1 MPTGW
6 LLVGVL
12 ALPLLGFALIFCIPR
27 KRVRWIH
34 AVSLGSSVLTLLLLI
49 GLWTAFNP
57 EQPGFQFVLNLPWI
71 TSLDVGLRLGIDGV
85 SLLLALLT
93 AFLMPIA
100 LLASLEP
107 IRHRQKEYYAMM
119 LLLETAMLGVFMA
132 LDTFLFYV
140 FWELVLIPMYFIIGI
155 WGGKNRVYAALK
167 FFLYTLV
174 GSLLMLVAIVWLGVY
189 AEQHVGGF
197 TADFE
202 RLRQIAPGIPHET
215 QRWLF
220 WAFALSFCIKVPLF
234 PLHTWLPDAHVEA
247 PTAGSVILAGVLLK
261 MGTYGLIR
269 FNLELFPQASFE
281 YATLLAWLGVVG
293 ILYGAL
299 VAFAQSDMKKLIA
312 YSSVSHLG
320 FIVLGIFSMTVEGL
334 QGALIQMVNHGLST
348 GMLFLCVGLL
358 YERRHTRELAEFGGL
373 ARIMPLFALL
383 LAFAVLSS
391 VGLPGLNGFIGEFL
405 SLLGAARSRF
415 LDNFLLVI
423 LGACGVIL
431 AAVYLLKFYHATMFG
446 QPGNPENYHLR
457 DLNWLE
463 RVQLVP
469 LVLLFIGIG
478 VYPRPFLQTSEV
490 ALRGLVAKLEQLRFG
505 TTSIPTP
512 SPLQPVPREQQPQ
525 PTPGAPDPQK
535 LLEEHLR
542 RMPPPRP

>member
-1 MPTGW
+1 MEF
-6 LLVGVL
+6 LLVALL
-12 ALPLLGFALIFCIPR
+12 AVPLLGFGTVLLIPR
-27 KRVRWIH
+27 ERLGWIQG
-34 AVSLGSSVLTLLLLI
+34 VSLGSSVLTLLLAI
-49 GLWTAFNP
+49 GIWLGFHP
-57 EQPGFQFVLNLPWI
+57 EKPGFQYVVSVRWI
-71 TSLDVGLRLGIDGV
+71 DSLDIGFRIGVDGV
-85 SLLLALLT
+85 SLLLVLLT
-93 AFLMPIA
+93 AFLMPLA

-119 LLLETAMLGVFMA
+119 LLLETAMLGVFVA

-155 WGGKNRVYAALK
+155 WGGRNRVYAALK

-189 AEQHVGGF
+189 AEQHAGGF
-197 TADFE
+197 TADYE
-202 RLRQIAPGIPHET
+202 RLRQLAPTIPLEL

-261 MGTYGLIR
+261 MGTYGLVR
-269 FNLELFPQASFE
+269 FNLELFPQASFQ

-299 VAFAQSDMKKLIA
+299 VAFAQTDMKKLIA

-373 ARIMPLFALL
+373 ARVMPLFAVLL
-383 LAFAVLSS
+383 LLAVLSS
-391 VGLPGLNGFIGEFL
+391 VGLPGLNGFVGEFL

-415 LDNFLLVI
+415 LDNFLLVV
-423 LGACGVIL
+423 LGACGVIF
-431 AAVYLLKFYHATMFG
+431 AAAYLLKFYHSLMFG
-446 QPGNPENYHLR
+446 EARNPENYHLR
-457 DLNWLE
+457 DLTWSE
-463 RVQLVP
+463 RLQLVP
-469 LVLLFIGIG
+469 LVLLFIWIG
-478 VYPRPFLQTSEV
+478 VYPHTFLNTSEL

-505 TTSIPTP
+505 VTNISVPPSTP
-512 SPLQPVPREQQPQ
+512 APERQPPA
-525 PTPGAPDPQK
+525 TPAPEPQK
-535 LLEEHLR
+535 LLEEQLR

>member
-1 MPTGW
+1 MAW
-6 LLVGVL
+6 VLVGTLAVPLAGFLFIL
-12 ALPLLGFALIFCIPR
+12 ALPR
-27 KRVRWIH
+27 RHVRWIH
-34 AVSLGSSVLTLLLLI
+34 AVSLTASLVTLALAI
-49 GLWTAFNP
+49 ALWIAFRPN
-57 EQPGFQFVLNLPWI
+57 EAGFQFHIAVRWI
-71 TSLDVGLRLGIDGV
+71 EALDIGFRLGIDGI
-85 SLLLALLT
+85 SLLLVLLT
-93 AFLMPIA
+93 TFLMPIA

-119 LLLETAMLGVFMA
+119 MLLESAMLGVFVA
-132 LDTFLFYV
+132 LDTFLLYV

-155 WGGKNRVYAALK
+155 WGGGNRVYAALK

-189 AEQHVGGF
+189 AEQHAGSF

-202 RLRQIAPGIPHET
+202 RLRYIAPNLPIEL

-261 MGTYGLIR
+261 MGTYGLVR

-281 YATLLAWLGVVG
+281 YAPLLAWLGVVG

-299 VAFAQSDMKKLIA
+299 VAFAQNDMKKLIA

-334 QGALIQMVNHGLST
+334 QGALLQMVNHGLST
-348 GMLFLCVGLL
+348 GMLFLCVGML

-373 ARIMPLFALL
+373 APRMPVFAVLVAL
-383 LAFAVLSS
+383 AVLSS
-391 VGLPGLNGFIGEFL
+391 AGLPGLNGFIGEFL
-405 SLLGAARSRF
+405 SLLGAAQSRF
-415 LDNFLLVI
+415 LDSFLPAV
-423 LGACGVIL
+423 LGACGIIL
-431 AAVYLLKFYHATMFG
+431 AAAYLLKFYHALMFG

-457 DLNWLE
+457 DIHWLE
-463 RVQLVP
+463 RLQLLP
-469 LVLLFIGIG
+469 LVALFLLIGL
-478 VYPRPFLQTSEV
+478 YPRPFLQTSEV

-505 TTSIPTP
+505 TTTIGVPEPKPPSEQP
-512 SPLQPVPREQQPQ
+512 SP
-525 PTPGAPDPQK
+525 PGVGEPQK
-535 LLEEHLR
+535 LLEEQLR

>member
-1 MPTGW
+1 MEF
-6 LLVGVL
+6 LLLAVL
-12 ALPLLGFALIFCIPR
+12 AVPLLGFGAILLTPR
-27 KRVRWIH
+27 ERLRWIQGL
-34 AVSLGSSVLTLLLLI
+34 SLGSSIVTLLLAI
-49 GLWTAFNP
+49 GLWLGFRP
-57 EQPGFQFVLNLPWI
+57 EHPGFQYVISVRWI
-71 TSLDVGLRLGIDGV
+71 DSLDVGFRIGVDGI
-85 SLLLALLT
+85 SLLLVLLT

-119 LLLETAMLGVFMA
+119 LLLETAMLGVFVA
-132 LDTFLFYV
+132 LDTFLFYI

-155 WGGKNRVYAALK
+155 WGGHNRVYAALK

-189 AEQHVGGF
+189 AEQHASGF
-197 TADFE
+197 TADYE
-202 RLRQIAPGIPHET
+202 RLRQIAPTIPLEL

-261 MGTYGLIR
+261 MGTYGLVR
-269 FNLELFPQASFE
+269 FNLELFPQSSFE

-299 VAFAQSDMKKLIA
+299 VAFAQTDMKKLIA

-320 FIVLGIFSMTVEGL
+320 FIILGIFSMTMEGL

-373 ARIMPLFALL
+373 ARIMPLFAVLL
-383 LAFAVLSS
+383 MLAVLSS

-415 LDNFLLVI
+415 LNSFLLVA
-423 LGACGVIL
+423 LGACGVIF
-431 AAVYLLKFYHATMFG
+431 AAAYLLKFYHSLMFG
-446 QPGNPENYHLR
+446 EPRNPESYHLR
-457 DLNWLE
+457 DLSWTE
-463 RVQLVP
+463 RLQLLP
-469 LVLLFIGIG
+469 LVALFIWIG
-478 VYPRPFLQTSEV
+478 VYPRTFLDTSEL
-490 ALRGLVAKLEQLRFG
+490 ALRSLVAKLEQLRFG
-505 TTSIPTP
+505 VTTISVPTLTPTP
-512 SPLQPVPREQQPQ
+512 EAQP
-525 PTPGAPDPQK
+525 PTPPAPNPQK
-535 LLEEHLR
+535 LLEEQLR

>member
-1 MPTGW
+1 MTNIRWIDALDAGFR
-6 LLVGVL
+6 VGV
-12 ALPLLGFALIFCIPR
+12 
-27 KRVRWIH
+27 
-34 AVSLGSSVLTLLLLI
+34 
-49 GLWTAFNP
+49 
-57 EQPGFQFVLNLPWI
+57 
-71 TSLDVGLRLGIDGV
+71 DGI
-85 SLLLALLT
+85 SLLLVLLT
-93 AFLMPIA
+93 ALLMPLA

-119 LLLETAMLGVFMA
+119 MLLETAMLGVFVA

-155 WGGKNRVYAALK
+155 WGGGNRVYAALK

-189 AEQHVGGF
+189 AEQHAGGF

-202 RLRQIAPGIPHET
+202 RLRQIAPSIPFEI

-269 FNLELFPQASFE
+269 FNLELFPQASFA
-281 YATLLAWLGVVG
+281 YASLLAWLGVVG

-320 FIVLGIFSMTVEGL
+320 FIIVGIFSMTVEGL

-358 YERRHTRELAEFGGL
+358 YERRHTRELAAFGGL
-373 ARIMPLFALL
+373 ARIMPLFAVL
-383 LAFAVLSS
+383 LALAVLSS

-405 SLLGAARSRF
+405 SLLGAAQSRF
-415 LDNFLLVI
+415 LDNFWI
-423 LGACGVIL
+423 AALGACGVIF
-431 AAVYLLKFYHATMFG
+431 AAAYLLKFYHGIVFG
-446 QPGNPENYHLR
+446 EPGSPENYHLR
-457 DLNWLE
+457 DLSLTE
-463 RVQLVP
+463 RLQLIP
-469 LVLLFIGIG
+469 LVLLFFWIGL
-478 VYPRPFLQTSEV
+478 YPRPFLNTSEL
-490 ALRGLVAKLEQLRFG
+490 AFRSLVAKLELLRFG
-505 TTSIPTP
+505 TTTISIPSAPETP
-512 SPLQPVPREQQPQ
+512 EQRPA
-525 PTPGAPDPQK
+525 PTLPEPQK
-535 LLEEHLR
+535 LLEEQLR
-542 RMPPPRP
+542 RLPPPRP

>member
-1 MPTGW
+1 
-6 LLVGVL
+6 
-12 ALPLLGFALIFCIPR
+12 
-27 KRVRWIH
+27 
-34 AVSLGSSVLTLLLLI
+34 
-49 GLWTAFNP
+49 
-57 EQPGFQFVLNLPWI
+57 
-71 TSLDVGLRLGIDGV
+71 
-85 SLLLALLT
+85 
-93 AFLMPIA
+93 
-100 LLASLEP
+100 
-107 IRHRQKEYYAMM
+107 
-119 LLLETAMLGVFMA
+119 
-132 LDTFLFYV
+132 
-140 FWELVLIPMYFIIGI
+140 
-155 WGGKNRVYAALK
+155 
-167 FFLYTLV
+167 
-174 GSLLMLVAIVWLGVY
+174 
-189 AEQHVGGF
+189 
-197 TADFE
+197 
-202 RLRQIAPGIPHET
+202 PHET

-446 QPGNPENYHLR
+446 QPGNPANYHLR

-505 TTSIPTP
+505 TTSTPTP

-535 LLEEHLR
+535 LLEEQLR

>member
-1 MPTGW
+1 MEL
-6 LLVGVL
+6 LLVGLL
-12 ALPLLGFALIFCIPR
+12 AIPLAGFGTILLLPR
-27 KRVRWIH
+27 ERVRWIQLL
-34 AVSLGSSVLTLLLLI
+34 SLGSSLLTLLLAI
-49 GLWTAFNP
+49 GLWIGFRP
-57 EQPGFQFVLNLPWI
+57 EQPGFQYRIAVRWI
-71 TSLDVGLRLGIDGV
+71 ESLDVGFRIGVDGI
-85 SLLLALLT
+85 SLLLVLLT

-100 LLASLEP
+100 LLASLEA

-119 LLLETAMLGVFMA
+119 LLLEAAMLGVFVA

-155 WGGKNRVYAALK
+155 WGGGNRVYAALK

-189 AEQHVGGF
+189 AEQHAGGF
-197 TADFE
+197 TADYE
-202 RLRQIAPGIPHET
+202 RLRQIAPTIPLEL

-261 MGTYGLIR
+261 MGTYGLVR

-281 YATLLAWLGVVG
+281 YAPLLAWLAVIG

-334 QGALIQMVNHGLST
+334 QGALLQMVNHGLST

-358 YERRHTRELAEFGGL
+358 YERRHTRELAQFGGL
-373 ARIMPLFALL
+373 ARIMPLFATLL
-383 LAFAVLSS
+383 MLAVLSS

-415 LDNFLLVI
+415 LNNFLMVA
-423 LGACGVIL
+423 LGACGVIF
-431 AAVYLLKFYHATMFG
+431 AAAYLLKFYHSLMFG
-446 QPGNPENYHLR
+446 ETRNPENYHLR
-457 DLNWLE
+457 DLTGIE
-463 RVQLVP
+463 RLQLLP
-469 LVLLFIGIG
+469 LVALFIWIG
-478 VYPRPFLQTSEV
+478 VYPRPLLNTSEV
-490 ALRGLVAKLEQLRFG
+490 AFRSLVAKLEQLRFG
-505 TTSIPTP
+505 VTSIPVPEPTLTP
-512 SPLQPVPREQQPQ
+512 QGQP
-525 PTPGAPDPQK
+525 PTLPPDMQK
-535 LLEEHLR
+535 QLEEQLR
-542 RMPPPRP
+542 RMPPRP

>member
-1 MPTGW
+1 MELV
-6 LLVGVL
+6 LLGVL
-12 ALPLLGFALIFCIPR
+12 ALPLVGFVAILLTPR
-27 KRVRWIH
+27 ERVRWIH
-34 AVSLGSSVLTLLLLI
+34 ALSLGSSTLTLVLAVVLWI
-49 GLWTAFNP
+49 GFNP
-57 EQPGFQFVLNLPWI
+57 KQPGFQFVTNIRWI
-71 TSLDVGLRLGIDGV
+71 DALDAGFRVGVDGI
-85 SLLLALLT
+85 SLLLVLLT
-93 AFLMPIA
+93 ALLMPLA

-119 LLLETAMLGVFMA
+119 MLLETAMLGVFVA

-155 WGGKNRVYAALK
+155 WGGGNRVYAALK

-189 AEQHVGGF
+189 AEQHAGGF

-202 RLRQIAPGIPHET
+202 RLRQIAPSIPFEI

-269 FNLELFPQASFE
+269 FNLELFPQASFA
-281 YATLLAWLGVVG
+281 YASLLAWLGVVG

-320 FIVLGIFSMTVEGL
+320 FIIVGIFSMTVEGL

-358 YERRHTRELAEFGGL
+358 YERRHTRELAAFGGL
-373 ARIMPLFALL
+373 ARIMPLFAVL
-383 LAFAVLSS
+383 LALAVLSS

-405 SLLGAARSRF
+405 SLLGAAQSRF
-415 LDNFLLVI
+415 LDNFWI
-423 LGACGVIL
+423 AALGACGVIF
-431 AAVYLLKFYHATMFG
+431 AAAYLLKFYHGIVFG
-446 QPGNPENYHLR
+446 EPGSPENYHLR
-457 DLNWLE
+457 DLSLTE
-463 RVQLVP
+463 RLQLIP
-469 LVLLFIGIG
+469 LVLLFFWIGL
-478 VYPRPFLQTSEV
+478 YPRPFLNTSEL
-490 ALRGLVAKLEQLRFG
+490 AFRSLVAKLELLRFG
-505 TTSIPTP
+505 TTTISIPSAPETP
-512 SPLQPVPREQQPQ
+512 EQRPA
-525 PTPGAPDPQK
+525 PTLPEPQK
-535 LLEEHLR
+535 LLEEQLR
-542 RMPPPRP
+542 RLPPPRP

>member
-1 MPTGW
+1 MKTEW
-6 LLVGVL
+6 LLLAVLGVPLVGF
-12 ALPLLGFALIFCIPR
+12 LLLLLTPR
-27 KRVRWIH
+27 DRLRWIH
-34 AVSLGSSVLTLLLLI
+34 ALSLGSSLLTLVLAV
-49 GLWTAFNP
+49 GLWLNFNP
-57 EQPGFQFVLNLPWI
+57 QQPGFQFVTNLRWI
-71 TSLDVGLRLGIDGV
+71 DSLDIGFRVGIDGI
-85 SLLLALLT
+85 SLLLVLLT
-93 AFLMPIA
+93 AFLMPLA

-119 LLLETAMLGVFMA
+119 LLLETAMIGVFVA

-155 WGGKNRVYAALK
+155 WGGGNRVYAALK

-189 AEQHVGGF
+189 AEQHAGGF

-202 RLRQIAPGIPHET
+202 RLRQIAPTIPLEI

-261 MGTYGLIR
+261 MGTYGLVR
-269 FNLELFPQASFE
+269 FNLELFPHASFE
-281 YATLLAWLGVVG
+281 YASLLAWLAVIG
-293 ILYGAL
+293 ILYGAM
-299 VAFAQSDMKKLIA
+299 VAFAQSDIKKLIA

-358 YERRHTRELAEFGGL
+358 YERRHTRELAAFGGL
-373 ARIMPLFALL
+373 ARVMPLFAVL
-383 LAFAVLSS
+383 LALATLSS

-405 SLLGAARSRF
+405 SLLGAAQSRF
-415 LDNFLLVI
+415 LNNFLLAA
-423 LGACGVIL
+423 LGACGVIF
-431 AAVYLLKFYHATMFG
+431 AAAYLLKFYHGVMFG
-446 QPGNPENYHLR
+446 EPRDPENYHLR
-457 DLNWLE
+457 DLKGVEL
-463 RVQLVP
+463 VQLVP
-469 LVLLFIGIG
+469 IVVFFFWIGLF
-478 VYPRPFLQTSEV
+478 PRPFLQTSEL
-490 ALRGLVAKLEQLRFG
+490 AMRSLVAKLELQRFG
-505 TTSIPTP
+505 TTSITVPTP
-512 SPLQPVPREQQPQ
+512 AGGTPQQTPPVL
-525 PTPGAPDPQK
+525 PDPTK
-535 LLEEHLR
+535 ILEEELR
-542 RMPPPRP
+542 RMPPPRPE